1 MAYTQEG
8 IMAQILV
15 AFGQGTG
22 TIRVSQDAA
31 LELRRWYFDAITQTI
46 IDQTWE
52 TEAVQLLERARAI
65 GSLAAFKATGTGATA
80 ISPQNVYDSAATVQV
95 TSMTELGP
103 PPPPPLRPHTRRR
116 PAETIRPFA
125 VGHGAGCHQAG
136 DGAGRVLRPLRG
148 PGHSRP
154 QLSLRLFRPVRG
166 CCRRHRRS
174 APAGWPP
181 GPASPRIG
189 R

>member
-52 TEAVQLLERARAI
+52 TEAAQLLERARAI
-65 GSLAAFKATGTGATA
+65 GSLAAFKATGTGATT

-95 TSMTELGP
+95 TSMTELCP
-103 PPPPPLRPHTRRR
+103 PPPPPL
-116 PAETIRPFA
+116 
-125 VGHGAGCHQAG
+125 
-136 DGAGRVLRPLRG
+136 
-148 PGHSRP
+148 
-154 QLSLRLFRPVRG
+154 
-166 CCRRHRRS
+166 
-174 APAGWPP
+174 
-181 GPASPRIG
+181 
-189 R
+189 